1 MDKEKRNIQW
11 YLDRGLVVPGSGEE
25 VALRQRERDRMRI
38 EAEVAKASETFPVFQ
53 RLYDLAKM
61 RENEKSPVRGKLT
74 RT

>member
-38 EAEVAKASETFPVFQ
+38 EAEVAKASETCPVFQ
-53 RLYDLAKM
+53 RLYELAKM
-61 RENEKSPVRGKLT
+61 RENEKSPVIGKLT

>member
-11 YLDRGLVVPGSGEE
+11 YLDRGLVVPGSGED
-25 VALRQRERDRMRI
+25 VALRQRERERIRM
-38 EAEVAKASETFPVFQ
+38 EAEIAKASETCPVFQ
-53 RLYDLAKM
+53 RLYDEAKM